1 MALYYSSSIKVRG
14 CLAKDILEGEKM
26 KVTILYF
33 SRYGNGKK
41 CMEQLKGLLEE
52 RGCQTDMNSVA
63 DMDPEKLPASDIYV
77 FSTPTEAFGIA
88 APMKGFLK
96 KIDAPKG
103 TKYALFDTHA
113 LAKPRATPKMEKLLK
128 KKGMTLVAKADTQ
141 VAGKGKEV
149 YLQEGYIKQLEQLA
163 DSIAQKA

>member
-1 MALYYSSSIKVRG
+1 
-14 CLAKDILEGEKM
+14 M
-26 KVTILYF
+26 KVTIFYF

-41 CMEQLKGLLEE
+41 CMEQLKGMLEQ
-52 RGCQTDMNSVA
+52 RGCQTEMNPVA
-63 DMDPEKLPASDIYV
+63 DMDPKKLPAADIYV

-88 APMKGFLK
+88 GPMKGFLK
-96 KIDAPKG
+96 NLDAPKG

-141 VAGKGKEV
+141 VEGKGENV
-149 YLQEGYIKQLEQLA
+149 SLREGYIKQLEHLA
-163 DSIAQKA
+163 DNIAQKGR